1 MIVFRS
7 MFQKRTLLYALI
19 TYDTYDIEPRVSYG
33 YQSTVASDYWGL
45 LLQTFE
51 ALIYPLN
58 MNLYE
63 ALQLLENGG
72 DEAMLQLFPSDN
84 YVPLQHNRWDLLRIV
99 QDLMKERTGSNK
111 CRSIMAKNLE
121 IGIDRLQT
129 AYRSKAKGITMHLL
143 EAFSLAAG
151 VKLSAVFKRYY
162 DTYSTDPSRINFDA
176 YPRLSDEKL
185 KEMQY
190 IRDMNY

>member
-1 MIVFRS
+1 
-7 MFQKRTLLYALI
+7 
-19 TYDTYDIEPRVSYG
+19 
-33 YQSTVASDYWGL
+33 
-45 LLQTFE
+45 
-51 ALIYPLN
+51 

-185 KEMQY
+185 REMQY